1 MVPVLVS
8 AVLSFGLLF
17 IGVMN
22 NTFTTGALAP
32 TGSGGFCT
40 KGDFMVKYCIEEDGS
55 GGYSSRLIIGNSMNP
70 SGGDYTI
77 TFEFGSM
84 ISDFVGNS
92 AGGGVIGPAAGGLA
106 AAGTDIFAHIIMS
119 IIAIAVMWV

>member
-22 NTFTTGALAP
+22 QTFTTGSMTP

-40 KGDFMVKYCIEEDGS
+40 REDFMVTYCIEDN
-55 GGYSSRLIIGNSMNP
+55 GGGEYSSRLIVGNTQNS

-92 AGGGVIGPAAGGLA
+92 AGS
-106 AAGTDIFAHIIMS
+106 T
-119 IIAIAVMWV
+119 AVGAV

>member
-22 NTFTTGALAP
+22 QTFTTGSMAP
-32 TGSGGFCT
+32 TGKGGFCT
-40 KGDFMVKYCIEEDGS
+40 KGDFMVKYCIEEDTS
-55 GGYSSRLIIGNSMNP
+55 GGFSSRLIIGNSIGPNG
-70 SGGDYTI
+70 SDYTI

-84 ISDFVGNS
+84 ISDMVGNS
-92 AGGGVIGPAAGGLA
+92 AGKTV
-106 AAGTDIFAHIIMS
+106 T
-119 IIAIAVMWV
+119 